1 VPLVR
6 WFPQQ
11 PVPALFDVA
20 QPPPVTV
27 INEAMASRYWP
38 DRSPIGQQFRVLF
51 SPPVAVVGVVANTRS
66 LSLTEPPV
74 PEFYL
79 HDLQEPQTVLSVLV
93 RAEPPAAP
101 SADAVRAAIWG
112 LDPDLAIA
120 SARTLDELADHSLL
134 VPRFTSILV
143 GTFATAALALMAVGL
158 YGLMAMTTAMRLPEI
173 GVRLALGAGRGAVVA
188 LLVRH
193 GLLLAII
200 GAAAGL
206 RLGPHGA
213 RLVRG
218 RAVRAHVGDP
228 ADGGAAPCRGD
239 RRRGRGRARARRPA
253 PPPRGMA

>member
-1 VPLVR
+1 
-6 WFPQQ
+6 
-11 PVPALFDVA
+11 
-20 QPPPVTV
+20 
-27 INEAMASRYWP
+27 
-38 DRSPIGQQFRVLF
+38 
-51 SPPVAVVGVVANTRS
+51 VGVVANTRS

-200 GAAAGL
+200 GAAAGGCAVL
-206 RLGPHGA
+206 PLTGILQSQLPGIPANDPLTWIAAGLVVLITAGLASWWPA
-213 RLVRG
+213 R
-218 RAVRAHVGDP
+218 RAVRLDLTGVH
-228 ADGGAAPCRGD
+228 
-239 RRRGRGRARARRPA
+239 RREGARA
-253 PPPRGMA
+253 PPVQALESLTRTS